1 MVMVTVVLF
10 KLIFTVITL
19 HRTFADKPDIVGKKA
34 KEKKSSKETRRSMS
48 FRVKKTFR
56 FSYLQLSV
64 EKIKTRFL
72 TLNSCGLFENDC
84 CLPEAIGSIV
94 SAIFDRWLGTERI

>member
-1 MVMVTVVLF
+1 
-10 KLIFTVITL
+10 
-19 HRTFADKPDIVGKKA
+19 
-34 KEKKSSKETRRSMS
+34 MS
-48 FRVKKTFR
+48 FRVIKNFR

-64 EKIKTRFL
+64 EKEKIKTHFL

-84 CLPEAIGSIV
+84 CLPEAIVSII

>member
-1 MVMVTVVLF
+1 
-10 KLIFTVITL
+10 
-19 HRTFADKPDIVGKKA
+19 
-34 KEKKSSKETRRSMS
+34 MS
-48 FRVKKTFR
+48 FRVINNFR